1 MTTKSILAIVIVL
14 FVGATNSIGQSG
26 PYCFWVYNDSDETFN
41 TLRIRQSDTWDFGSD
56 LLPDDLIGTGKYFW
70 VRASHPTMENWDVE
84 ITRLD
89 GSPLRFTWEA
99 VNGNRYTE
107 PYITLN
113 IRELHTLVIS
123 NDDNGNISWDITNT
137 DDYGLGHPCDQ
148 D

>member
-1 MTTKSILAIVIVL
+1 MLKKIAFLSTIFLALVS
-14 FVGATNSIGQSG
+14 FQAFSQQG
-26 PYCFWVYNDSDETFN
+26 PYCFWVYNESDETFN
-41 TLRIRQSDTWDFGSD
+41 TLRIKQSDTWDFGSD
-56 LLPDDLIGTGKYFW
+56 LLPGDLIGTGQYFW

-84 ITRLD
+84 ISRLD

-123 NDDNGNISWDITNT
+123 NDKYGNISWDITNT